1 MQEYDLVINLVK
13 NSNEA
18 IIAIDLNGKVTL
30 WNKGAERLFGHKEK
44 DVLGKNIPFIKD
56 KFNFEL
62 EAMLTKAK
70 EDKPLSFKTTK
81 ETMDG
86 KYIDLLINSNPIL
99 KNSIVVGVSAII
111 QEVNSLKKV
120 CYLPF
125 DEQPLHRESKRTFL
139 EIRDIILLTLGSG
152 KKTINQISSESGIN
166 WRTVEKHL
174 TFLIGKKLVSE
185 IFSSEY
191 VRIFELTGHGVDYVG
206 EIKDEELKKYI
217 KIKK

>member
-1 MQEYDLVINLVK
+1 MQEYDLVVNLVK

-18 IIAIDLNGKVTL
+18 IIAIDLDGKVTL

-44 DVLGKNIPFIKD
+44 EALGKQLPFIKE

-62 EAMLTKAK
+62 ETMISKAK
-70 EDKPLSFKTTK
+70 ESQSLSFKTTK
-81 ETMDG
+81 ETIDGRDMD
-86 KYIDLLINSNPIL
+86 LVINSNPIF
-99 KNSIVVGVSAII
+99 KNNIVIGVSAII

-120 CYLPF
+120 CYLPY
-125 DEQPLHRESKRTFL
+125 DSQPQHRESKRTFL

-191 VRIFELTGHGVDYVG
+191 VRIFELTSQGHDYVA
-206 EIKDEELKKYI
+206 EIKDEQLQNH
-217 KIKK
+217 IKKI